1 MPSPDAYPTTALCID
16 FSQQTADARFP
27 LPQLPVKPK
36 MMWENLGGFPMRSR
50 CTIYSSRDEL
60 ARLFGLDTAD
70 VPDQLPRYNIVPTQ
84 LVAVI

>member
-1 MPSPDAYPTTALCID
+1 
-16 FSQQTADARFP
+16 
-27 LPQLPVKPK
+27 
-36 MMWENLGGFPMRSR
+36 MRSR